1 MEFIGLE
8 SFDFGRSDESGDD
21 GNGQSI
27 QSSNED
33 CPLGIQSFIV
43 QAEEQTESWKSK
55 NDGTKPLLTKGLR
68 PPSFSPDDNVETNQK
83 VARDI
88 NR

>member
-8 SFDFGRSDESGDD
+8 SFDFGRSYESGDD

-43 QAEEQTESWKSK
+43 QAEEQTESRKSMD
-55 NDGTKPLLTKGLR
+55 DGNKPPLTKGLR
-68 PPSFSPDDNVETNQK
+68 
-83 VARDI
+83 
-88 NR
+88 